1 MKGEI
6 WIPIT
11 ISFISFLVPFA
22 VLCWTIY
29 MDKSHLGKMRFSMF
43 WVKVINQQ
51 GFSAEEGLYLTV
63 TNIGK

>member
-1 MKGEI
+1 
-6 WIPIT
+6 
-11 ISFISFLVPFA
+11 
-22 VLCWTIY
+22 